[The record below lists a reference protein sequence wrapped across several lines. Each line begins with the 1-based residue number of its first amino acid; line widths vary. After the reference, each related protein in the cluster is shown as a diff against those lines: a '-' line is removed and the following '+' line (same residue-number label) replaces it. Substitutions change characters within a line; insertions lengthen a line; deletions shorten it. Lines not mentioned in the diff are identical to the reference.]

1 MSTYGWILHAWV
13 LHIAFFVKSGL
24 SLCVGKHSH
33 IHGLALDSSLEPRL
47 PQTAW
52 SGNKTAIAMG
62 MAKSLELETPFAMI
76 TASEIFSL
84 QILKTKAPSL
94 STSRK
99 KPKSSRFKWTVPRHE
114 LLSIHMP
121 AYSDS
126 IVKGV
131 STVMVQTP
139 VGMV

>member
-1 MSTYGWILHAWV
+1 MAETMETNSRDKKRACL
-13 LHIAFFVKSGL
+13 
-24 SLCVGKHSH
+24 HSH

>member
-1 MSTYGWILHAWV
+1 MPSLFTLSPVTIRN
-13 LHIAFFVKSGL
+13 GL
-24 SLCVGKHSH
+24 YNR
-33 IHGLALDSSLEPRL
+33 PRL

>member
-1 MSTYGWILHAWV
+1 MACIIELREK
-13 LHIAFFVKSGL
+13 FVRGQ
-24 SLCVGKHSH
+24 
-33 IHGLALDSSLEPRL
+33 ALPHPWPCPRFL
-47 PQTAW
+47 PGAAPA
-52 SGNKTAIAMG
+52 SNGMTAIAMG